1 MADYD
6 ENGWKNPAW
15 LDPDDVSA
23 FGASARAA
31 E

>member
-6 ENGWKNPAW
+6 ENGWTTDEW
-15 LDPDDVSA
+15 VGFDR
-23 FGASARAA
+23 GTARAA